1 MQQQTVTTPVSTSW
15 ARGRT
20 GLALTRI
27 CLLCLLVTAPA
38 SAQYRFDNWNTDN
51 GLPHNSIFAILQT
64 RDGYLW
70 LTTLDGLVRFDGV
83 RFTVFNVANTKG
95 IPGNRMTALFEDREG
110 ALWIGTENDGLIRYL
125 AGQFTNFTTKDGL
138 PYNSIN
144 AIQDDADGGL
154 LISTSVGIV
163 RRSQGR
169 FTVSVPRIYGAY
181 RATDYRDRSG
191 ALWYGDQN
199 GLHRL
204 RDSVMTTLEIPNLTP
219 LDGVYAMSED
229 LSGNLWIGTGIGL
242 VRLRGGE
249 QTLFTEKDGLPNRI
263 VTSIRED
270 RQGNLW
276 IGTNSG
282 LCLFKDNRFSAV
294 GNFRRPIF
302 DIVEDREGTLWIAT
316 WGDGLFRLTREVIT
330 VYTDKDGLAANN
342 VYPIYED
349 RAGVVWMGT
358 WERGLTRYAN
368 GRFSPFTTQADGLPG
383 HLVMSFAEDRD
394 GSLWIG
400 SVGGVVWLKD
410 GKLTNFT
417 ERLKLPHHFVQAIL
431 HDRAGNS
438 WFGTNIGLVKVN
450 NGGHRLYTVKDGLAG
465 ADVKTVIEDRI
476 GTIWVGGQGGLTR
489 IAGGELTAFDKPG
502 LMVKG
507 QVRALYEDRD
517 GVIWI
522 GTYDGG
528 LSRYKDG
535 KLTNYTTADGLF
547 NNGVFQ
553 ILEDGRGNFWMSCN
567 LGIYRVSKQ
576 QLNDFADGKIKTVT
590 SIVYGK
596 SDGLINPE
604 CNGGAQ
610 PSGVRTRDGK
620 LWFPTQY
627 GVAVIDPEKISSNP
641 HPPPV
646 IIEECLL
653 DRVAIDIGADV
664 VVKPGQQ
671 NLEIRYTALS
681 FIKPEHIRFK
691 YKLEG
696 LNRDWVE
703 AGSRRSAYYDYLP
716 PGAYTFVVLAA
727 NSDGVWN
734 ETGAR
739 LRLVVLPPFYRTWWF
754 MTLAALGVSG
764 LAALFYRRRVAQLRR
779 AHAMQEEFSHRLIES
794 QEAERQ
800 RIAAELHD
808 GLGQRLL
815 IIKNQASLSLC
826 DDGLEGAR
834 LGLKE
839 ISEFSSQ
846 AIEEVREIARNLR
859 PYHLDRLGL
868 TRALQAM
875 IKNVAA
881 SSAIRFNYEIEG
893 LDQALPPDAQ
903 INLYRIVQECV
914 NNIVKHADAS
924 EATIQINNDG
934 RALRLVVSDNGKGF
948 APDSSGRG
956 FGLTGIAERVRIL
969 GGRHAIH
976 SAQGAGATI
985 VVTIELPEKGE

>member
-1 MQQQTVTTPVSTSW
+1 M
-15 ARGRT
+15 

-27 CLLCLLVTAPA
+27 CLLCLLATAPV

-70 LTTLDGLVRFDGV
+70 LTTLDGLVRFDGA
-83 RFTVFNVANTKG
+83 RFTVFNAANTKD

-110 ALWIGTENDGLIRYL
+110 ALWIGTENDGLLRYS
-125 AGQFTNFTTKDGL
+125 AGRFTNYTTNDGL
-138 PYNSIN
+138 PYNGVI
-144 AIQDDADGGL
+144 AIQDDANGDL
-154 LISTSVGIV
+154 LISTNLGIA
-163 RRSQGR
+163 RRHQGR
-169 FTVSVPRIYGAY
+169 FTVSVPRTYGSY
-181 RATDYRDRSG
+181 RAVDHRDRSG
-191 ALWYGDQN
+191 AIWYGDQN

-204 RDSVMTTLEIPNLTP
+204 KDGVTTRLRIPNLP
-219 LDGVYAMSED
+219 ISYGIYAISED
-229 LSGNLWIGTGIGL
+229 RAGNLWIGAGTGLI
-242 VRLRGGE
+242 RLRGEE
-249 QTLFTEKDGLPNRI
+249 QTLFTEKDGLPNRV
-263 VTSIRED
+263 VTSICED
-270 RQGNLW
+270 RNGNLW
-276 IGTNSG
+276 VGTSAG
-282 LCLFKDNRFSAV
+282 LCLFRDNRFSQV
-294 GNFRRPIF
+294 GNFRRQIF
-302 DIVEDREGTLWIAT
+302 DIAEDREGTLWIAS
-316 WGDGLFRLTREVIT
+316 WGDGLFRLTREALT
-330 VYTDKDGLAANN
+330 VYTDKDGMAANN

-349 RAGVVWMGT
+349 RAGVVWIGT
-358 WERGLTRYAN
+358 WERGLTRCAN
-368 GRFSPFTTQADGLPG
+368 GRFSHFTTQTNNLPG
-383 HLVMSFAEDRD
+383 PLVMSFAEDRD
-394 GSLWIG
+394 GRLWIG
-400 SVGGVVWLKD
+400 SIGGVVWLKD
-410 GKLTNFT
+410 GKLTDFT
-417 ERLKLPHHFVQAIL
+417 SRLGLPHHLAQAIL

-438 WFGTNIGLVKVN
+438 WFGTNLGLVRVN
-450 NGGHRLYTVKDGLAG
+450 DWGRRLYTTKEGLAG
-465 ADVKTVIEDRI
+465 NDVKTIIEDRQ
-476 GTIWVGGQGGLTR
+476 GSIWVGGQGGLTR
-489 IAGGELTAFDKPG
+489 IAGDELITFNKQSGP
-502 LMVKG
+502 VKG

-553 ILEDGRGNFWMSCN
+553 ILEDGLGNLWISCN
-567 LGIYRVSKQ
+567 LGIYRIIKQ

-620 LWFPTQY
+620 LWFPTQH
-627 GVAVIDPEKISSNP
+627 GVAVIDPEKIPFNP

-646 IIEECLL
+646 IIEDCLL
-653 DRVAIDIGADV
+653 DRVAADISGPV

-671 NLEIRYTALS
+671 NIEIRYTALS
-681 FIKPEHIRFK
+681 FIKPELIRFR

-696 LNRDWVE
+696 LNQDWVE
-703 AGSRRSAYYDYLP
+703 AGARRSAYYDYLP
-716 PGAYTFVVLAA
+716 PGAYTFIVLAA

-734 ETGAR
+734 ETGAQ

-754 MTLAALGVSG
+754 LTLAALGVIG
-764 LAALFYRRRVAQLRR
+764 AAMFFYRRRVAQLRR
-779 AHAMQEEFSHRLIES
+779 AHAVQEEFSRRLIES

-834 LGLKE
+834 QGLKE
-839 ISEFSSQ
+839 ISEYSSQ

-881 SSAIRFNYEIEG
+881 SSAIRFSYEFEE
-893 LDQALPPDAQ
+893 LDRALPPDAQ

-914 NNIVKHADAS
+914 NNIVKHADAT
-924 EATIQINNDG
+924 EATIQIKNDG
-934 RALRLVVSDNGKGF
+934 RRLRLIVSDNGKGF
-948 APDSSGRG
+948 APDSASRG

-969 GGRHAIH
+969 GGRHVIQ
-976 SAQGAGATI
+976 SAPGAGATI
-985 VVTIELPEKGE
+985 IVIIGLAVKGAVRVVTDDASKE